1 MMWSSDS
8 LSPRERLAEIQ
19 RARRAKGLPDYS
31 VFCDELITWVSR
43 GSLTAEGAV
52 EWIKLWS
59 KDERK

>member
-1 MMWSSDS
+1 MMWSSGN

-31 VFCDELITWVSR
+31 VFCDELIAWVSR
-43 GSLTAEGAV
+43 GGLTAEGAV